1 MSDIVIAELDVIAL
15 ALRVSK
21 ERPDLLILLMTGYSA
36 ERHRAHDLDVVIRDV
51 ISKPFALQ
59 HI

>member
-1 MSDIVIAELDVIAL
+1 MIAELDVIAL

-21 ERPDLLILLMTGYSA
+21 EWPDLLILLMTGYSA

>member
-1 MSDIVIAELDVIAL
+1 MIAELDVIAL